1 MPGMAERTIII
12 NGFSK
17 SYAMTGWRLAWLAA
31 PLPVAKLARTYQ
43 TQTVTSAASFSMVAG
58 AAALNGPQDCVHEM
72 VAAYAQRRKFLI
84 DALVEIPG
92 VSSSPIE
99 GAFYLFAQFTETDK
113 KSLEISQI
121 LLEDGLLAS
130 TPGHCLWR
138 SRRRLRT
145 FQFRHRDDR
154 SRENS
159 RTSSPYCAG
168 SVSANMDIS
177 LLQYL
182 LAIVAGIVAGIIN
195 TLAGSGSAV
204 TLPMLVFLGLDAGA
218 ANATNRIGVIIQNVV
233 GITTFARS
241 GRMQLR
247 GGDTAKQQQENIL
260 DADSL
265 RFGLW
270 LSAAGM
276 PGALIGAYVATL
288 LDKDAMNLA
297 IGGMLIIV
305 LVTIFFNPTKWLREK
320 SEVRKERPELFVLV
334 LFFAIGIYGGFIQA
348 GVGVFLVTALVLG
361 VGYTIVHANAVKLIF
376 VLALNIVAFAVF
388 VLSPLE
394 IDWGI
399 GALMAVGQSIGAWA
413 AVRFAV
419 TVKDANRWVRYLLIV
434 VVIYSILRFFGLLD
448 LFFALF

>member
-1 MPGMAERTIII
+1 
-12 NGFSK
+12 
-17 SYAMTGWRLAWLAA
+17 
-31 PLPVAKLARTYQ
+31 
-43 TQTVTSAASFSMVAG
+43 
-58 AAALNGPQDCVHEM
+58 
-72 VAAYAQRRKFLI
+72 
-84 DALVEIPG
+84 
-92 VSSSPIE
+92 
-99 GAFYLFAQFTETDK
+99 
-113 KSLEISQI
+113 
-121 LLEDGLLAS
+121 
-130 TPGHCLWR
+130 
-138 SRRRLRT
+138 
-145 FQFRHRDDR
+145 
-154 SRENS
+154 
-159 RTSSPYCAG
+159 
-168 SVSANMDIS
+168 MDIS
-177 LLQYL
+177 PLQYL
-182 LAIVAGIVAGIIN
+182 LAILAGIVAGIIN

-204 TLPMLVFLGLDAGA
+204 TLPMLVFLGLDSGA

-233 GITTFARS
+233 GIATFARS
-241 GRMQLR
+241 GRMRLR
-247 GGDTAKQQQENIL
+247 GGGTARQQAENIL

-276 PGALIGAYVATL
+276 PGALVGAYVATL

-305 LVTIFFNPTKWLREK
+305 LVTIFFNPTKWLRER
-320 SEVRKERPELFVLV
+320 SEVRKERPDLTVLV

-376 VLALNIVAFAVF
+376 VLALNIVAFVVF
-388 VLSPLE
+388 VLSPLQ

-448 LFFALF
+448 LIFGLI

>member
-1 MPGMAERTIII
+1 
-12 NGFSK
+12 
-17 SYAMTGWRLAWLAA
+17 
-31 PLPVAKLARTYQ
+31 
-43 TQTVTSAASFSMVAG
+43 
-58 AAALNGPQDCVHEM
+58 
-72 VAAYAQRRKFLI
+72 
-84 DALVEIPG
+84 
-92 VSSSPIE
+92 
-99 GAFYLFAQFTETDK
+99 
-113 KSLEISQI
+113 
-121 LLEDGLLAS
+121 
-130 TPGHCLWR
+130 
-138 SRRRLRT
+138 
-145 FQFRHRDDR
+145 
-154 SRENS
+154 
-159 RTSSPYCAG
+159 
-168 SVSANMDIS
+168 MDITP
-177 LLQYL
+177 LQYL
-182 LAIVAGIVAGIIN
+182 LAILAGVVAGIIN

-204 TLPMLVFLGLDAGA
+204 TLPMLVFLGLDSGA

-233 GITTFARS
+233 GIATFARS

-247 GGDTAKQQQENIL
+247 GGGTERQKAENIL

-265 RFGLW
+265 CFGLW

-276 PGALIGAYVATL
+276 PGALVGAYVATL

-305 LVTIFFNPTKWLREK
+305 LVTIFFNPTKWLRER
-320 SEVRKERPELFVLV
+320 SEVRKERPDLFVLV

-376 VLALNIVAFAVF
+376 VLALNIVAFVVF
-388 VLSPLE
+388 ILSPLQ

-448 LFFALF
+448 LIFGLI

>member
-1 MPGMAERTIII
+1 
-12 NGFSK
+12 
-17 SYAMTGWRLAWLAA
+17 
-31 PLPVAKLARTYQ
+31 
-43 TQTVTSAASFSMVAG
+43 
-58 AAALNGPQDCVHEM
+58 
-72 VAAYAQRRKFLI
+72 
-84 DALVEIPG
+84 
-92 VSSSPIE
+92 
-99 GAFYLFAQFTETDK
+99 
-113 KSLEISQI
+113 
-121 LLEDGLLAS
+121 
-130 TPGHCLWR
+130 
-138 SRRRLRT
+138 
-145 FQFRHRDDR
+145 
-154 SRENS
+154 
-159 RTSSPYCAG
+159 
-168 SVSANMDIS
+168 MDIS

-182 LAIVAGIVAGIIN
+182 LAILAGIVAGIIN

-247 GGDTAKQQQENIL
+247 GGATEGQKAESIL

-276 PGALIGAYVATL
+276 PGALVGAYVATL
-288 LDKDAMNLA
+288 LDRDAMNLA
-297 IGGMLIIV
+297 IGGMLIVV
-305 LVTIFFNPTKWLREK
+305 LVTIFFNPTKWLRER
-320 SEVRKERPELFVLV
+320 SEVRRERPELFVLV

-376 VLALNIVAFAVF
+376 VLALNIVAFIVF
-388 VLSPLE
+388 ILSPLQ

-448 LFFALF
+448 LFFGLF

>member
-1 MPGMAERTIII
+1 
-12 NGFSK
+12 
-17 SYAMTGWRLAWLAA
+17 
-31 PLPVAKLARTYQ
+31 
-43 TQTVTSAASFSMVAG
+43 
-58 AAALNGPQDCVHEM
+58 
-72 VAAYAQRRKFLI
+72 
-84 DALVEIPG
+84 
-92 VSSSPIE
+92 
-99 GAFYLFAQFTETDK
+99 
-113 KSLEISQI
+113 
-121 LLEDGLLAS
+121 
-130 TPGHCLWR
+130 
-138 SRRRLRT
+138 
-145 FQFRHRDDR
+145 
-154 SRENS
+154 
-159 RTSSPYCAG
+159 
-168 SVSANMDIS
+168 MDIT

-182 LAIVAGIVAGIIN
+182 LAILAGIVAGIIN

-247 GGDTAKQQQENIL
+247 GGATEGQKAESIL

-276 PGALIGAYVATL
+276 PGALVGAYVATL
-288 LDKDAMNLA
+288 LDRDAMNLA
-297 IGGMLIIV
+297 IGGMLIVV
-305 LVTIFFNPTKWLREK
+305 LVTIFFNPTKWLRER

-376 VLALNIVAFAVF
+376 VLALNIVAFIVF
-388 VLSPLE
+388 ILSPLQ

-448 LFFALF
+448 LFFGLF

>member
-1 MPGMAERTIII
+1 
-12 NGFSK
+12 
-17 SYAMTGWRLAWLAA
+17 
-31 PLPVAKLARTYQ
+31 
-43 TQTVTSAASFSMVAG
+43 
-58 AAALNGPQDCVHEM
+58 
-72 VAAYAQRRKFLI
+72 
-84 DALVEIPG
+84 
-92 VSSSPIE
+92 
-99 GAFYLFAQFTETDK
+99 
-113 KSLEISQI
+113 
-121 LLEDGLLAS
+121 
-130 TPGHCLWR
+130 
-138 SRRRLRT
+138 
-145 FQFRHRDDR
+145 
-154 SRENS
+154 
-159 RTSSPYCAG
+159 
-168 SVSANMDIS
+168 MDIS

-182 LAIVAGIVAGIIN
+182 LAILAGIVAGIIN

-247 GGDTAKQQQENIL
+247 GGATEGQKAESIL

-276 PGALIGAYVATL
+276 PGALVGAYVATL
-288 LDKDAMNLA
+288 LDRDAMNLA
-297 IGGMLIIV
+297 IGGMLIVV
-305 LVTIFFNPTKWLREK
+305 LVTIFFNPTKWLRER

-376 VLALNIVAFAVF
+376 VLALNIVAFIVF
-388 VLSPLE
+388 ILSPLQ

-448 LFFALF
+448 LFLGLF

>member
-1 MPGMAERTIII
+1 
-12 NGFSK
+12 
-17 SYAMTGWRLAWLAA
+17 
-31 PLPVAKLARTYQ
+31 
-43 TQTVTSAASFSMVAG
+43 
-58 AAALNGPQDCVHEM
+58 
-72 VAAYAQRRKFLI
+72 
-84 DALVEIPG
+84 
-92 VSSSPIE
+92 
-99 GAFYLFAQFTETDK
+99 
-113 KSLEISQI
+113 
-121 LLEDGLLAS
+121 
-130 TPGHCLWR
+130 
-138 SRRRLRT
+138 
-145 FQFRHRDDR
+145 
-154 SRENS
+154 
-159 RTSSPYCAG
+159 
-168 SVSANMDIS
+168 MDIS
-177 LLQYL
+177 PLQYL
-182 LAIVAGIVAGIIN
+182 LAILAGVVAGIIN

-204 TLPMLVFLGLDAGA
+204 TLPMLVFLGLDSGA

-247 GGDTAKQQQENIL
+247 GGGTEEQQAENIL
-260 DADSL
+260 DVDSL

-276 PGALIGAYVATL
+276 PGALVGAYVATL
-288 LDKDAMNLA
+288 LDRDAMNLA

-305 LVTIFFNPTKWLREK
+305 LVTIFFNPTKWLRER
-320 SEVRKERPELFVLV
+320 SEVRKERPDLLVLV

-376 VLALNIVAFAVF
+376 VLALNIVAFVVF
-388 VLSPLE
+388 ILSPLQ

-448 LFFALF
+448 LILGLV

>member
-1 MPGMAERTIII
+1 
-12 NGFSK
+12 
-17 SYAMTGWRLAWLAA
+17 
-31 PLPVAKLARTYQ
+31 
-43 TQTVTSAASFSMVAG
+43 
-58 AAALNGPQDCVHEM
+58 
-72 VAAYAQRRKFLI
+72 
-84 DALVEIPG
+84 
-92 VSSSPIE
+92 
-99 GAFYLFAQFTETDK
+99 
-113 KSLEISQI
+113 
-121 LLEDGLLAS
+121 
-130 TPGHCLWR
+130 
-138 SRRRLRT
+138 
-145 FQFRHRDDR
+145 
-154 SRENS
+154 
-159 RTSSPYCAG
+159 
-168 SVSANMDIS
+168 MDIT

-182 LAIVAGIVAGIIN
+182 LAILAGIVAGIIN

-247 GGDTAKQQQENIL
+247 GRANEGQKAESIL

-276 PGALIGAYVATL
+276 PGALVGAYVATL
-288 LDKDAMNLA
+288 LDRDAMNLA
-297 IGGMLIIV
+297 IGGMLIVV
-305 LVTIFFNPTKWLREK
+305 LVTIFFNPTKWLRER

-376 VLALNIVAFAVF
+376 VLALNIVAFIVF
-388 VLSPLE
+388 ILSPLQ

-419 TVKDANRWVRYLLIV
+419 SVKDANRWVRYLLIV

-448 LFFALF
+448 LFFGLF

>member
-1 MPGMAERTIII
+1 
-12 NGFSK
+12 
-17 SYAMTGWRLAWLAA
+17 
-31 PLPVAKLARTYQ
+31 
-43 TQTVTSAASFSMVAG
+43 
-58 AAALNGPQDCVHEM
+58 
-72 VAAYAQRRKFLI
+72 
-84 DALVEIPG
+84 
-92 VSSSPIE
+92 
-99 GAFYLFAQFTETDK
+99 
-113 KSLEISQI
+113 
-121 LLEDGLLAS
+121 
-130 TPGHCLWR
+130 
-138 SRRRLRT
+138 
-145 FQFRHRDDR
+145 
-154 SRENS
+154 
-159 RTSSPYCAG
+159 
-168 SVSANMDIS
+168 MDIS

-241 GRMQLR
+241 GRMQFR
-247 GGDTAKQQQENIL
+247 GGEAGKQLPESIL

-297 IGGMLIIV
+297 IGGMLIVV

-320 SEVRKERPELFVLV
+320 SEVRKERPEFFVLL

>member
-1 MPGMAERTIII
+1 
-12 NGFSK
+12 
-17 SYAMTGWRLAWLAA
+17 
-31 PLPVAKLARTYQ
+31 
-43 TQTVTSAASFSMVAG
+43 
-58 AAALNGPQDCVHEM
+58 
-72 VAAYAQRRKFLI
+72 
-84 DALVEIPG
+84 
-92 VSSSPIE
+92 
-99 GAFYLFAQFTETDK
+99 
-113 KSLEISQI
+113 
-121 LLEDGLLAS
+121 
-130 TPGHCLWR
+130 
-138 SRRRLRT
+138 
-145 FQFRHRDDR
+145 
-154 SRENS
+154 
-159 RTSSPYCAG
+159 
-168 SVSANMDIS
+168 MDIS

-182 LAIVAGIVAGIIN
+182 LAILAGIVAGIIN

-204 TLPMLVFLGLDAGA
+204 TLPMLVFLGLG
-218 ANATNRIGVIIQNVV
+218 
-233 GITTFARS
+233 ARS
-241 GRMQLR
+241 RQCYQPDRCDHTERGRASQPLPAADGCRLR
-247 GGDTAKQQQENIL
+247 AGETGKPRPENIL
-260 DADSL
+260 DEDSL

-320 SEVRKERPELFVLV
+320 SEVRKERPEFFVLL

-376 VLALNIVAFAVF
+376 VLALNIVAFVVF

-394 IDWGI
+394 INWGI

-448 LFFALF
+448 LVFSLL

>member
-1 MPGMAERTIII
+1 
-12 NGFSK
+12 
-17 SYAMTGWRLAWLAA
+17 
-31 PLPVAKLARTYQ
+31 
-43 TQTVTSAASFSMVAG
+43 
-58 AAALNGPQDCVHEM
+58 
-72 VAAYAQRRKFLI
+72 
-84 DALVEIPG
+84 
-92 VSSSPIE
+92 
-99 GAFYLFAQFTETDK
+99 
-113 KSLEISQI
+113 
-121 LLEDGLLAS
+121 
-130 TPGHCLWR
+130 
-138 SRRRLRT
+138 
-145 FQFRHRDDR
+145 
-154 SRENS
+154 
-159 RTSSPYCAG
+159 
-168 SVSANMDIS
+168 MDIS

-182 LAIVAGIVAGIIN
+182 LAILAGIVAGIIN

-247 GGDTAKQQQENIL
+247 GGATEGQKAESIL

-276 PGALIGAYVATL
+276 PGALVGAYVATL
-288 LDKDAMNLA
+288 LDRDAMNLA
-297 IGGMLIIV
+297 IGGMLIVV
-305 LVTIFFNPTKWLREK
+305 LVTIFFNPTKWLRER

-376 VLALNIVAFAVF
+376 VLALNIVAFIVF
-388 VLSPLE
+388 ILSPLQ

-448 LFFALF
+448 LFFGLF